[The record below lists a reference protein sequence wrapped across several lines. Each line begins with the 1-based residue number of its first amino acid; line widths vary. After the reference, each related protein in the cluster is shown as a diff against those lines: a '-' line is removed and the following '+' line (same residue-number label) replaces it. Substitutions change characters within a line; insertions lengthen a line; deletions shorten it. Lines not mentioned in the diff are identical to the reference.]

1 MKKKKNC
8 PTYDAVSDG
17 IAKNLMRVPKIG
29 AFLSRIYLWRFCTFN
44 FMIVGA
50 SGMLLSYF
58 LYEGFFRTFMG
69 VYPGGLFLGMMI
81 TTILVFCWNYIWN
94 KHWSLGINSQI
105 LTMNKP
111 ELQELN
117 ERVKALLKQK
127 FDAKGK
133 RIYKKEVIK

>member
-1 MKKKKNC
+1 MKKKKVC

-58 LYEGFFRTFMG
+58 LYEGFFRTFMRSF
-69 VYPGGLFLGMMI
+69 PGGMFIGMMI
-81 TTILVFCWNYIWN
+81 TTILVFFWNYIWN

-105 LTMNKP
+105 LTMKRGDLE
-111 ELQELN
+111 ELHYRIQ
-117 ERVKALLKQK
+117 ALLKQK
-127 FDAKGK
+127 FDHKGE
-133 RIYKKEVIK
+133 RISEN